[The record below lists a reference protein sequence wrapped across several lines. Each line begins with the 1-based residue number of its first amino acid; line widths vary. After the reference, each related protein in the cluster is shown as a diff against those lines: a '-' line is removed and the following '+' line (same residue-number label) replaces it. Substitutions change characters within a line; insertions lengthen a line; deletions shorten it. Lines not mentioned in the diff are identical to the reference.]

1 MAELTREAAPSPSLS
16 FTSLESDACPCQPLA
31 SSWEPRAAVTYLP
44 REILHDIFSRLQK
57 PDLLSLRLQ
66 CAYLSDVAT
75 ALAFRSLRLVAYG
88 RSPLDFIHI
97 ARSERLRGLVQ
108 ELTCDTAIHPTIVD
122 FRAYGYQE
130 PTEMLKA
137 LEFVRFFHN
146 LKALHLRFT
155 RDYWFVYDGEL
166 ESMEF
171 RLRFL
176 HTVFSGITGESCPI
190 DWDASYEDEREYN
203 YHTSENDEQEVEEEG
218 RSVNEAGSQLGD
230 DENGRQPDDAEHE
243 TTDCVVEPEAE
254 ELEDEDEDD
263 DEDDE
268 EANGNDF
275 FDLLQIPSELLEN
288 PPNIPT
294 APINLTTFT
303 ISNLAAQR
311 DARLLENK
319 VFSQMLSSR
328 SLVNLKLLITPSMA
342 GIGGFAG
349 RRADM
354 KISMYGH
361 LPSTW
366 VMPSAAANLKELSLY
381 SHEYWGWFPKLDL
394 RDLGGLP
401 NLKILALGHYTFS
414 HQWQVDWLA
423 SLNLEE
429 LYLDHCAVLHQV
441 ETWEGWVDGSS
452 AYTEEDDGNN
462 TPVSVPNEGYL
473 NADWRFMTRGEG
485 SELVLSYP
493 LRWHTIFRRW
503 EESMTSLKVLK
514 VGLGAWRG
522 PPKETVEANYPRAEA
537 MEKRQRFSHNAFR
550 YYRCP
555 PPGGRGE
562 QYREGTGI
570 CEDHELALQYLYFEG
585 AGFQTWD
592 YWDAHGRVMRSQSGI
607 SFTDWVLEDG
617 LGDKDRL
624 AQKLL
629 VSAIQ
634 SRGK

>member
-1 MAELTREAAPSPSLS
+1 MAVLTREAALSPALS
-16 FTSLESDACPCQPLA
+16 FASFESDPCSCQPFP
-31 SSWEPRAAVTYLP
+31 SSSEPRAALTSLP
-44 REILHDIFSRLQK
+44 REILHDIFARLQK

-137 LEFVRFFHN
+137 LEFVRFFQN

-155 RDYWFVYDGEL
+155 RDYWFVYDGEF

-176 HTVFSGITGESCPI
+176 HTVFSCIVGEPCPI
-190 DWDASYEDEREYN
+190 DWDANYEDEMEYH
-203 YHTSENDEQEVEEEG
+203 YHTSEDDEQES
-218 RSVNEAGSQLGD
+218 RSVGEADSQLGD
-230 DENGRQPDDAEHE
+230 DEGGMHTDDTEHE
-243 TTDCVVEPEAE
+243 TNEDVVEPEVE
-254 ELEDEDEDD
+254 ELEDEDE
-263 DEDDE
+263 E
-268 EANGNDF
+268 EVNDNDF
-275 FDLLQIPSELLEN
+275 FDLLQIPSKLLEN
-288 PPNIPT
+288 LPDVLT
-294 APINLTTFT
+294 GPINLTTFT

-319 VFSQMLSSR
+319 VFSQVLSSR

-361 LPSTW
+361 LPATW
-366 VMPSAAANLKELSLY
+366 IMPSAAANLKELSLY

-394 RDLGGLP
+394 RDLGELP
-401 NLKILALGHYTFS
+401 NLRILALGQYTFS

-423 SLNLEE
+423 SLQLEE

-441 ETWEGWVDGSS
+441 ETWEEWVDGSS
-452 AYTEEDDGNN
+452 AYTVQDDGNN
-462 TPVSVPNEGYL
+462 AHVIVPNEGYL
-473 NADWRFMTRGEG
+473 NPDWRFMTRGEG

-493 LRWHTIFRRW
+493 LRWHTMFRQW
-503 EESMTSLKVLK
+503 ERSMTSLKVLK

-522 PPKETVEANYPRAEA
+522 PPQETVEANYPRAEA

-570 CEDHELALQYLYFEG
+570 SEDHELALQYLYFEG
-585 AGFQTWD
+585 TGFQTWD
-592 YWDAHGRVMRSQSGI
+592 HWEAHERFVRSHSGN
-607 SFTDWVLEDG
+607 SFTDWVLENG
-617 LGDKDRL
+617 LRDKDRL

>member
-1 MAELTREAAPSPSLS
+1 MAVSTREAALSPSLPFS
-16 FTSLESDACPCQPLA
+16 SLEPDPCSGRPLP
-31 SSWEPRAAVTYLP
+31 SSYEPRAALTSLP
-44 REILHDIFSRLQK
+44 REILHDIFVRLQK

-66 CAYLSDVAT
+66 CAYLSHLAT

-88 RSPLDFIHI
+88 QSPLDFIRI

-137 LEFVRFFHN
+137 LEFVRFFQN

-155 RDYWFVYDGEL
+155 RDYWFVYDGEF
-166 ESMEF
+166 ETMGF

-176 HTVFSGITGESCPI
+176 HTVFSCIAGESCPI
-190 DWDASYEDEREYN
+190 DWDASYEDEMEYH
-203 YHTSENDEQEVEEEG
+203 YHTSEDDEQEG
-218 RSVNEAGSQLGD
+218 RSVSEADSQLGVDEGGLQTD
-230 DENGRQPDDAEHE
+230 DPEGEINKDLVESE
-243 TTDCVVEPEAE
+243 TE
-254 ELEDEDEDD
+254 ESEDEY
-263 DEDDE
+263 DE
-268 EANGNDF
+268 EMADNDF
-275 FDLLQIPSELLEN
+275 FDLLQLLEN

-294 APINLTTFT
+294 RPINLTTFT

-319 VFSQMLSSR
+319 VFSRVLSSR
-328 SLVNLKLLITPSMA
+328 SLVNLKLLITPASC

-354 KISMYGH
+354 KISMYSH

-366 VMPSAAANLKELSLY
+366 IMPSAAANLKELSLY
-381 SHEYWGWFPKLDL
+381 SHEYWGWFPKLDI
-394 RDLGGLP
+394 RDLGELP
-401 NLKILALGHYTFS
+401 NLKILALGQYTFS

-441 ETWEGWVDGSS
+441 ETWEGWVDGSL
-452 AYTEEDDGNN
+452 AYTVQDDGND
-462 TPVSVPNEGYL
+462 THVTVPNEGYL
-473 NADWRFMTRGEG
+473 NPDWRFMTRGEG

-493 LRWHTIFRRW
+493 LRWHTIFRQW
-503 EESMTSLKVLK
+503 EESMRSLKVLK
-514 VGLGAWRG
+514 VGLGAWRS
-522 PPKETVEANYPRAEA
+522 PPQETVEANYARAEA

-555 PPGGRGE
+555 SPGGRGE

-585 AGFQTWD
+585 TGFQVWD
-592 YWDAHGRVMRSQSGI
+592 RWEAHERFVRSRSGS
-607 SFTDWVLEDG
+607 SFTDWVLEDE
-617 LGDKDRL
+617 LRNKDRL

-629 VSAIQ
+629 VSTIQ